1 MCEAVYLIYY
11 YRAHHT
17 PLFLAALGAKDI
29 LQLFS
34 MKVFSPEEF
43 MCHTVMKAGSSKECT
58 FVLEDVGHE

>member
-1 MCEAVYLIYY
+1 MSFIITELITL
-11 YRAHHT
+11 HFSW
-17 PLFLAALGAKDI
+17 PALGAKDI

-34 MKVFSPEEF
+34 MKVSSPEEL